1 MFLHRVESVYDAEG
15 LGCGGC
21 GWLRVCGWGCGCRWR
36 GVGWLRVWMA
46 GGGGGC

>member
-21 GWLRVCGWGCGCRWR
+21 GLRVWIAEGVGDWGCRWVWVAE
-36 GVGWLRVWMA
+36 GVDR
-46 GGGGGC
+46 